1 MEKVDVFLNK
11 DEYISYNQYKAYCE
25 KNNVK
30 MDENLLDERNNN
42 AHIYEK
48 IK

>member
-25 KNNVK
+25 NNNVK
-30 MDENLLDERNNN
+30 
-42 AHIYEK
+42 I
-48 IK
+48 